1 MNERESILSLRE
13 QLHRHNYNY
22 YVLNAPVISD
32 KEFDEMM
39 HLLQTLEER
48 HPDMADPNS
57 PTQRVG
63 SDLNDEFQTVPHRRP
78 MLSLANTYNLEEVRE
93 FYQRVSDGLHGQ
105 SFQVCAELKY
115 DGLSISLHYR
125 QGQLVQAVTRGD
137 GVQGDDVTANV
148 RTIRSIPLVLES
160 SLGDI
165 PEEFEIR
172 GEVLMPWQSFERLN
186 AERRE
191 AGEDLFANPRNAAS
205 GTLKS
210 KDPKV
215 VSRRGLDAYLYY
227 LLGEDIPATGHYENM
242 ESARS
247 WGFQVSRDMRLCN
260 TLEELWEYINYW
272 DVHRKELPV
281 ATDGI
286 VIKVNSLAQQKAL
299 GMTAKSPRWAIA
311 YKFQAE
317 QASTIL
323 REVTFQVGRTGVV
336 TPVANMDS
344 VLLSGTMVHRAT
356 LHNADVMDALE
367 LHIGDHVLIEKGGEI
382 IPKIVGKEETENGN
396 LRVSESRS
404 MVGTLRAAPDNK
416 TKRTLHAASLHTE
429 QQGGEQP
436 PSALMNGKLST
447 PSASL
452 VAPVSGGQSGTTDLC
467 QHQTVH
473 YTPSPCGRAGEGSAP
488 IRFIQRC
495 PVCGTPLVRAQ
506 EEASHY
512 CPNDLHCAPQ
522 IIGRLEHF
530 VSRKA
535 MNINLVGPELIQQY
549 YRNGMLHDVSDFY
562 RITHDKKVADSVAR
576 SVEVPF
582 ERVLFA
588 LGIRFVGEIAAK
600 TLARKFKNIDSL
612 MSATAE
618 QLLETDG
625 IGKVI
630 AESIIN
636 YFSSE
641 ENRALIERLRQA
653 GLQFT
658 LSEEQLSAHS
668 TTLQGQS
675 IVISGVF
682 AHHSRDEYK
691 RIIEQH
697 GGKNVG
703 SISGKTSFILAGDNM
718 GPSKL
723 EKAEKLGVRIVSEDE
738 FLAMI
743 GQE

>member
-1 MNERESILSLRE
+1 MNEEESILYLRE
-13 QLHRHNYNY
+13 QLHLHNHKY
-22 YVLNAPVISD
+22 YVLNAPTISD
-32 KEFDEMM
+32 MEFDKMM
-39 HLLQTLEER
+39 HELQALEER
-48 HPDMADPNS
+48 HPEMYDPNS

-63 SDLNDEFQTVPHRRP
+63 SDLNDEFPTVVHRHP
-78 MLSLANTYNLEEVRE
+78 MLSLANTYSIDEVRD
-93 FYQRVSDGLHGQ
+93 FYQRVSDGLQGQ
-105 SFQVCAELKY
+105 PFQVCAELKY
-115 DGLSISLHYR
+115 DGLSISLHY
-125 QGQLVQAVTRGD
+125 QEGQLMQAVTRGD

-148 RTIRSIPLVLES
+148 RTIRSIPLVLHSEN
-160 SLGDI
+160 DRQI
-165 PEEFEIR
+165 PRDFEIR
-172 GEVLMPWQSFERLN
+172 GEILMPWHSFERLN
-186 AERRE
+186 SERE
-191 AGEDLFANPRNAAS
+191 QAGEDLFANPRNAAS

-227 LLGEDIPATGHYENM
+227 LLDDENSSDGHYENM
-242 ESARS
+242 LRARS
-247 WGFQVSRDMRLCN
+247 WGFQVSNDMKLCN
-260 TLEELWEYINYW
+260 SLEELWEYIKYW
-272 DVHRKELPV
+272 DTHRKELPV

-344 VLLSGTMVHRAT
+344 VALSGTMVHRAT
-356 LHNADVMDALE
+356 LHNADVLDSLN
-367 LHIGDHVLIEKGGEI
+367 LHIGDYVLVEKGGEI
-382 IPKIVGKEETENGN
+382 IPKIVGKDEERQTSVNQGN
-396 LRVSESRS
+396 
-404 MVGTLRAAPDNK
+404 K
-416 TKRTLHAASLHTE
+416 
-429 QQGGEQP
+429 
-436 PSALMNGKLST
+436 
-447 PSASL
+447 
-452 VAPVSGGQSGTTDLC
+452 
-467 QHQTVH
+467 
-473 YTPSPCGRAGEGSAP
+473 
-488 IRFIQRC
+488 IQFVTRC
-495 PVCGTPLVRAQ
+495 PVCGTTLKRGE

-512 CPNDLHCAPQ
+512 CPNDLHCTPQ

-535 MNINLVGPELIQQY
+535 MNIGLVGPELIQHY
-549 YRNGMLHDVSDFY
+549 HRNGWLNNVADLYTIS
-562 RITHDKKVADSVAR
+562 HDKKVADSVAR

-600 TLARKFKNIDSL
+600 TLARKFKNIDKL
-612 MSATAE
+612 MSTSTNE
-618 QLLETDG
+618 LLETDG

-630 AESIIN
+630 AESLIN
-636 YFSSE
+636 YFASE
-641 ENRALIERLRQA
+641 ENRALIERLKSA
-653 GLQFT
+653 GLQFS
-658 LSEEQLSAHS
+658 LSEEQLSTHS
-668 TTLQGQS
+668 TTLDGQS

-703 SISGKTSFILAGDNM
+703 SISGKTSFILAGENM

-743 GQE
+743 ESGK